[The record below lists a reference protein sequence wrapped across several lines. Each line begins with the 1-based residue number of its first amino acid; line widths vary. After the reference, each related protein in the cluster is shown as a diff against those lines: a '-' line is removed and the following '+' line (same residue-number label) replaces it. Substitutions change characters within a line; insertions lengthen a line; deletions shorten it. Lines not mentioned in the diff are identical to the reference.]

1 MTAPAGRLRLVHSA
15 AAPAGCES
23 GVAGLLAAVGDFA
36 PQQLLTLVAW
46 AIVGHPE
53 TVRGALASMQA
64 VERESRAGIATA
76 LRLVPAPPVEI
87 TVGWGDDTT
96 CAACCCPLPAGAPA
110 WPDSDG
116 RLSCVDCTAA
126 EAAAERGR

>member
-1 MTAPAGRLRLVHSA
+1 VSAPAGRLRLVHSGA
-15 AAPAGCES
+15 VPAGSES

-64 VERESRAGIATA
+64 VERESRTGSAGA
-76 LRLVPAPPVEI
+76 LCLVPAPPVEI

-96 CAACCCPLPAGAPA
+96 CAACRCLLPAGAPA
-110 WPDSDG
+110 WPDGDG
-116 RLSCVDCTAA
+116 RLLCADCTSC
-126 EAAAERGR
+126 